1 MSTQFISTL
10 LLPGLLFLIM
20 FGMGMTLTFDDFK
33 RVGTDPKGVLVGLG
47 SQIIALPIIAFL
59 LAIILQLPTYLAV
72 GLMIIAAS
80 PGGAT
85 SNLYSHLSKGDT
97 ALSITLTAFSSMIT
111 IFTIPFIV
119 NFALSHFGIP
129 GKELHLPVMKTI
141 YNIFKLTALPTFI
154 GMLIHIKFPAFSKK
168 SESVLKW
175 LSGGF
180 IILALWGML
189 TLLGKQGS
197 VWEYVLSAGPSV
209 IILNVITLGAG
220 WGIASF
226 FKMDLKRRITISIE
240 AGLQNGVMGMTIAS
254 SPVLLGNAE
263 FAVSS
268 GVYGL
273 VMCVSG
279 IIIIYFGN
287 KSQPND

>member
-20 FGMGMTLTFDDFK
+20 LGMGMTLTFDDFK
-33 RVGTDPKGVLVGLG
+33 RVGTDPKGIIVGLG
-47 SQIIALPIIAFL
+47 SQLIVLPIIAFL
-59 LAIILQLPTYLAV
+59 LAIILHLPTYLAV

-97 ALSITLTAFSSMIT
+97 ALSISLTAFSSLIT

-119 NFALSHFGIP
+119 NYSLYYFGIP
-129 GKELHLPVMKTI
+129 GKEMQLPILKTI
-141 YNIFKLTALPTFI
+141 YNIFRLTALPTFI
-154 GMLIHIKFPAFSKK
+154 GMLIHIKFPDFSKK

-180 IILALWGML
+180 IVLALWGML

-197 VWEYVLSAGPSV
+197 IWHYVLSAGPSV
-209 IILNVITLGAG
+209 ILLNIVTLVAG
-220 WGIASF
+220 WGVASI
-226 FKMDLKRRITISIE
+226 FKLDLKRRITISIE
-240 AGLQNGVMGMTIAS
+240 AGLQNGVM
-254 SPVLLGNAE
+254 
-263 FAVSS
+263 
-268 GVYGL
+268 
-273 VMCVSG
+273 
-279 IIIIYFGN
+279 
-287 KSQPND
+287 

>member
-1 MSTQFISTL
+1 M
-10 LLPGLLFLIM
+10 
-20 FGMGMTLTFDDFK
+20 
-33 RVGTDPKGVLVGLG
+33 
-47 SQIIALPIIAFL
+47 IAFL
-59 LAIILQLPTYLAV
+59 LAIVMNLPTYLAI

-97 ALSITLTAFSSMIT
+97 ALSISLTAFSSMIT

-119 NFALSHFGIP
+119 NYSLSYFGIP
-129 GKELHLPVMKTI
+129 GKEMHLPIMKTI

-154 GMLIHIKFPAFSKK
+154 GMLIHLKYPVFSKK
-168 SESVLKW
+168 IEFVLKW

-180 IILALWGML
+180 ILLALWGML
-189 TLLGKQGS
+189 TLLGKQGP
-197 VWEYVLSAGPSV
+197 VLNYILSAGPSV

-220 WGIASF
+220 FGIATL
-226 FKMDLKRRITISIE
+226 FKLDIKRRATISIE
-240 AGLQNGVMGMTIAS
+240 TGIQNGVMGMTIAA
-254 SPVLLGNAE
+254 SPALLGNAE

-273 VMCVSG
+273 VMCFTG
-279 IIIIYFGN
+279 IFIIYFGN
-287 KSQPND
+287 KYSMN

>member
-1 MSTQFISTL
+1 MTTQFISTL

-20 FGMGMTLTFDDFK
+20 LGMGMTLSFNDFK
-33 RVGTDPKGVLVGLG
+33 RVGTDPKGIFVGLG
-47 SQIIALPIIAFL
+47 SQLIVLPMIAFL
-59 LAIILQLPTYLAV
+59 LAIVMNLPTYLAI

-97 ALSITLTAFSSMIT
+97 ALSISLTAFSSMIT

-119 NFALSHFGIP
+119 NYSLSYFGIP
-129 GKELHLPVMKTI
+129 GKEMHLPIMKTI

-154 GMLIHIKFPAFSKK
+154 GMLIHLKYPVFSKK
-168 SESVLKW
+168 IEFVLKW

-180 IILALWGML
+180 ILLALWGML
-189 TLLGKQGS
+189 TLLGKQGP
-197 VWEYVLSAGPSV
+197 VLNYILSAGPSV

-220 WGIASF
+220 FGIATL
-226 FKMDLKRRITISIE
+226 FKLDIKRRATISIE
-240 AGLQNGVMGMTIAS
+240 TGIQNGVMGMTIPAS
-254 SPVLLGNAE
+254 PALLGNAE

-273 VMCVSG
+273 VMCFTG
-279 IIIIYFGN
+279 IFIIYFGN
-287 KSQPND
+287 KYSMN

>member
-1 MSTQFISTL
+1 MTTQFISTL

-20 FGMGMTLTFDDFK
+20 LGMGMTLSFNDFK
-33 RVGTDPKGVLVGLG
+33 RVGTDPKGIFVGLG
-47 SQIIALPIIAFL
+47 SQLIVLPMIAFL
-59 LAIILQLPTYLAV
+59 LAIVMNLPTYLAI

-85 SNLYSHLSKGDT
+85 TNLYYQLSKGDT
-97 ALSITLTAFSSMIT
+97 ALSISLTAFSSMIT

-119 NFALSHFGIP
+119 NYSLSYFGIP
-129 GKELHLPVMKTI
+129 GKEMHLPIMKTI

-154 GMLIHIKFPAFSKK
+154 GMLIHLKYPVFSKK
-168 SESVLKW
+168 IEFVLKW

-180 IILALWGML
+180 ILLALWGML
-189 TLLGKQGS
+189 TLLGKQGP
-197 VWEYVLSAGPSV
+197 VLNYILSAGPSV

-220 WGIASF
+220 FGIATL
-226 FKMDLKRRITISIE
+226 FKLDIKRRATISIE
-240 AGLQNGVMGMTIAS
+240 TGIQNGVMGMTIAA
-254 SPVLLGNAE
+254 SPAVLGNAE

-273 VMCVSG
+273 VMCFTG
-279 IIIIYFGN
+279 IFIIYFGN
-287 KSQPND
+287 KYSMN

>member
-20 FGMGMTLTFDDFK
+20 LGMGMTLTFDDFK
-33 RVGTDPKGVLVGLG
+33 RVGTDPKGIFVGLG
-47 SQIIALPIIAFL
+47 SQLIVLPIIAFS

-97 ALSITLTAFSSMIT
+97 ALSISLTAFSSMIT

-119 NFALSHFGIP
+119 NYSLSYFGIP
-129 GKELHLPVMKTI
+129 GKEMHLPILKTI
-141 YNIFKLTALPTFI
+141 YNIFRLTALPTFL
-154 GMLIHIKFPAFSKK
+154 GMLIHIKFPVFSKK
-168 SESVLKW
+168 IESILKW

-189 TLLGKQGS
+189 TLLAKQGPI
-197 VWEYVLSAGPSV
+197 WDYILSAGPSV
-209 IILNVITLGAG
+209 ILLNIVTLGAG
-220 WGIASF
+220 WGVASF
-226 FKMDLKRRITISIE
+226 FNLDLKRRITISIE

-254 SPVLLGNAE
+254 APALLGNAE

-273 VMCVSG
+273 VMCFSG
-279 IIIIYFGN
+279 IFIIYFGN
-287 KSQPND
+287 KKL

>member
-1 MSTQFISTL
+1 MTTQFISTL

-20 FGMGMTLTFDDFK
+20 LGMGMTLSFNDFK
-33 RVGTDPKGVLVGLG
+33 RVGTDPKGIFVGLG
-47 SQIIALPIIAFL
+47 SQLIVLPMIAFL
-59 LAIILQLPTYLAV
+59 LAIVMNLPTYLAI

-97 ALSITLTAFSSMIT
+97 ALSISLTAFSSMIT

-119 NFALSHFGIP
+119 NYSLSYFGIP
-129 GKELHLPVMKTI
+129 GKEMHLPIMKTI

-154 GMLIHIKFPAFSKK
+154 GMLIHLKYPVFSKK
-168 SESVLKW
+168 IEFVLKW

-180 IILALWGML
+180 ILLALWGML
-189 TLLGKQGS
+189 TLLGKQGP
-197 VWEYVLSAGPSV
+197 VLNYILSAGPSV

-220 WGIASF
+220 FGIATL
-226 FKMDLKRRITISIE
+226 FKLDIKRRATISIE
-240 AGLQNGVMGMTIAS
+240 TGIQNGVMGMTIAA
-254 SPVLLGNAE
+254 SPALLGNAE

-273 VMCVSG
+273 VMCFTG
-279 IIIIYFGN
+279 IFIIYFGN
-287 KSQPND
+287 KYSMN